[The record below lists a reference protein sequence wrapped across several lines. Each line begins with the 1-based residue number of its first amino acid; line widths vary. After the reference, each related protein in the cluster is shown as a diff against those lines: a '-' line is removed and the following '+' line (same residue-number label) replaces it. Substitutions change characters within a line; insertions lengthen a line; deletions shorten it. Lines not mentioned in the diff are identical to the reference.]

1 MKQKIAIWLDDI
13 RPVNQIFKQLATKAD
28 CNIVV
33 ATSFEVFKLQVE
45 ANIKKQ
51 NEIVYISFDHDLGE
65 GPTGYDAAKW
75 LCELILDN
83 KLKTLPK
90 YFVHSA
96 NPVGKSNILG
106 YFKSFEKHLEQK

>member
-1 MKQKIAIWLDDI
+1 MKKKIAIWLDDV
-13 RPVNQIFKQLATKAD
+13 RPVNQIFEQLATKAG
-28 CNIVV
+28 CHIIV
-33 ATSFEVFKLQVE
+33 ATSFDEFKQQVQTC
-45 ANIKKQ
+45 IKNK

-65 GPTGYDAAKW
+65 GPTGYDATKW
-75 LCELILDN
+75 LCNLILDN